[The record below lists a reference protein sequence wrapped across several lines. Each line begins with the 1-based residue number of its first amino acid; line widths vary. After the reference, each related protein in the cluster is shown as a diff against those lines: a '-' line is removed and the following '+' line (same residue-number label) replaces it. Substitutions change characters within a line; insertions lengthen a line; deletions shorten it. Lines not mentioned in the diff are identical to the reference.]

1 MCYYSSIKNNN
12 MENLKRTDEPYHW
25 ADDLFV
31 SRG

>member
-12 MENLKRTDEPYHW
+12 MGNLKWTDEPYHW